1 MTSTKTKLMGSLT
14 VVAMVLGF
22 MVSLQ
27 YKQQLSSHL
36 SGTALSSV
44 DQQEQTKLENQFSA
58 LKQANGNAQA
68 DLAKITTELSDY
80 EQRTAGNNASLQHLQ
95 QALQDERILAGMTP
109 VEGPGVTVTLMDGIA
124 TGPNVEKYLTH
135 DWDVRSVIN
144 ELFTAGA
151 EAISIN
157 GYRVVA
163 TSGIYCTG
171 PVVKINDH
179 RIGAPFTIAA
189 IGDPQTLNS
198 ALQTQGGILDALRSR
213 GISVSQPQI
222 QQVVHMPAYIGPL
235 MAASIT
241 GS

>member
-1 MTSTKTKLMGSLT
+1 MTSTRTKLTGSLT
-14 VVAMVLGF
+14 VVAIVLGF
-22 MVSLQ
+22 MIGLQ

-36 SGTALSSV
+36 GGIVLSSV
-44 DQQEQTKLENQFSA
+44 DQEEQAKLENQLTA
-58 LKQANGNAQA
+58 LKQANGNAQS
-68 DLAKITTELSDY
+68 DLVKITGELSAY
-80 EQRTAGNNASLQHLQ
+80 EQQTAGNNASLQHLQ

-135 DWDVRSVIN
+135 DWDVRSVVN

-171 PVVKINDH
+171 PVVKVNDH
-179 RIGAPFTIAA
+179 
-189 IGDPQTLNS
+189 
-198 ALQTQGGILDALRSR
+198 
-213 GISVSQPQI
+213 
-222 QQVVHMPAYIGPL
+222 
-235 MAASIT
+235 
-241 GS
+241 